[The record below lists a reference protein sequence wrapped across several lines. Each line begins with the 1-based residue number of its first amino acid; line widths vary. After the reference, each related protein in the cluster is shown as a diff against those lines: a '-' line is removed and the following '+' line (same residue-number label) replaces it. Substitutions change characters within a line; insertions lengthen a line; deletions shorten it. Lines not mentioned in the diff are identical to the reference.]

1 MPKVKKNIPSPSPSP
16 ASRRGKSVRLPS
28 AFIEEGTNV
37 PLVVGL
43 TGGIGAGKS
52 TVSAMLK
59 EQGIPVSDA
68 DEIVH
73 RALEVGGKG
82 YSRVKKLFG
91 PSVQHEDGR
100 LNRAAMAQ
108 RVFINPRLRKK
119 LEAILHPI
127 VEREFKRR
135 IAAHRQGLLV
145 LEVPLLFETGL
156 DRLADRTVLVWAPKK
171 VCLDRLAS
179 SGRLTRTQALRRMA
193 AQMPLSEKRRR
204 AHLLLDNSGSR
215 PALRRAFDRLFVG
228 VGGPP
233 LVYKNVTTS

>member
-1 MPKVKKNIPSPSPSP
+1 MKKLFLSSSSI
-16 ASRRGKSVRLPS
+16 REKGM
-28 AFIEEGTNV
+28 NV

-59 EQGIPVSDA
+59 ERGIPVSDA

-73 RALEVGGKG
+73 RALDVGGQG
-82 YSRVKKLFG
+82 YSRVSKLFG
-91 PSVQHEDGR
+91 PSVRQVDGQ
-100 LNRAAMAQ
+100 LDRAAIAQ
-108 RVFINPRLRKK
+108 RVFVNPRLRKK
-119 LEAILHPI
+119 LEAILHPL

-156 DRLADRTVLVWAPKK
+156 DRLVDRTVLVWAPKK

-179 SGRLTRTQALRRMA
+179 SGRLTRSQALRRMA

-204 AHLLLDNSGSR
+204 AHFLLDNSGSR
-215 PALRRAFDRLFVG
+215 AALRRAFARLFIG
-228 VGGPP
+228 TGAPP